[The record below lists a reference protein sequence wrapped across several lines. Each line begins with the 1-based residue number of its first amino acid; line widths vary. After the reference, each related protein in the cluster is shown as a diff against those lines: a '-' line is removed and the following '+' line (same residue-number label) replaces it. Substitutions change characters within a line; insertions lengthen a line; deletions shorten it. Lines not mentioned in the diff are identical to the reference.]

1 MRGGRSLIILLVVAL
16 GLGAYVFLIE
26 NKREPAGDTSA
37 VKKEKVFTVDTAKI
51 QEITLKAES
60 GDTTTLT
67 RKGAAWEITAPE
79 AIPTDSGEAGQ
90 VVSNLE
96 SLEVNSVVDEKP
108 AALKDYGLDPPR
120 FTVSFKA
127 EGAAAPTTLQ
137 VGKKTPAGSDLY
149 ARVEGQPRVFLIS
162 GFQESS
168 LNKTTFSLRDKT
180 ILKFERDA
188 ANTVTVEKEGS
199 PTLTLVKKGEDWRL
213 TKPYDAKA
221 DPSAADILIGKLSQ
235 ARMTALETADGTKD
249 LKKYGLDKP
258 QATAT
263 VGAGSARATLAIGAK
278 KDDGS
283 LYARDLSRPAV
294 FTVEGSL
301 LDDLSKKAEDLRK
314 KDVFEFRAFNA
325 HSIEFTYA
333 GKTFAFEKQKG
344 PAPAA
349 GADQS
354 APPPADVW
362 KQTKPEAKD
371 ADQTKLTDLM
381 TTLSNLKAEKFV
393 EKPLT
398 SGEEF
403 SFTATFG
410 SPESLHKETVR
421 FRKSGNEAQAMI
433 SGESGAAVV
442 STADYDRAI
451 GIVKGLAGME
461 SKK

>member
-1 MRGGRSLIILLVVAL
+1 M
-16 GLGAYVFLIE
+16 
-26 NKREPAGDTSA
+26 
-37 VKKEKVFTVDTAKI
+37 
-51 QEITLKAES
+51 Q
-60 GDTTTLT
+60 
-67 RKGAAWEITAPE
+67 
-79 AIPTDSGEAGQ
+79 
-90 VVSNLE
+90 
-96 SLEVNSVVDEKP
+96 
-108 AALKDYGLDPPR
+108 
-120 FTVSFKA
+120 
-127 EGAAAPTTLQ
+127 LQ

-149 ARVEGQPRVFLIS
+149 ARVDGQQRVFLIS

-168 LNKTTFSLRDKT
+168 LNKTAFSLRDKT

-188 ANTVTVEKEGS
+188 ADTLTVEKEGS
-199 PTLTLVKKGEDWRL
+199 PTLAFAKKGNDWRL

-221 DPSAADILIGKLSQ
+221 ESNAVDGLVGKLAQ
-235 ARMTALETADGTKD
+235 LRMTAIETADGTKD

-263 VGAGSARATLAIGAK
+263 VGTGSSRATLALGSK
-278 KDDGS
+278 KDDGT
-283 LYARDLSRPAV
+283 LYARDLSRPAI

-301 LDDLSKKAEDLRK
+301 LDDLTKKADDLRK
-314 KDVFEFRAFNA
+314 KEIFEFRAFNA

-344 PAPAA
+344 QAPAA

-354 APPPADVW
+354 APPADVW

-381 TTLSNLKAEKFV
+381 TTLSNLKADKFV

-410 SPESLHKETVR
+410 NPESLQKETVK
-421 FRKSGNEAQAMI
+421 FRKSGNEAQAMLT
-433 SGESGAAVV
+433 GESGAAVV
-442 STADYDRAI
+442 STTDYDRAI
-451 GIVKGLAGME
+451 AIVKGLAGI
-461 SKK
+461 K